1 MPEGPNTQALSQQNQ
16 AALQDPVN
24 PLAPAVPEQLDWQQM
39 EQRVRQLLT
48 DWDHEVRETKL
59 RRAQRNLDVNVEAMR
74 SGPDASL
81 NADETLIPVRVIDE
95 NIKKE
100 KPLFADYLTQSRRLA
115 IFDNPTAPQQKKEE
129 LELAFKR
136 GMTYSGFYKNILKVV
151 DGAELHGWDSVETL
165 FDATKPLH
173 CGVEHIGHEH
183 LIFAR
188 DSKGIQAQEFVLRA
202 LDVTVTQLKSFQKK
216 HGFDSAMVQQLIV
229 ENEEKKAQTQKN
241 IRIYKYFTKIDD
253 IVWVGWCSL
262 REDQS
267 GGSAISDW
275 LKKPELLDMGRRKLE
290 TITVM
295 QEEMTMS
302 TDLETGLP
310 ISIPIRRPV
319 QQQQWVQVQ
328 EPQYPID
335 VYIYEESEEQ
345 CIVNQKGRAFFDNPS
360 QEAQVALWSLFING
374 AVRASN
380 VYASSSTPSVTGGPL
395 SKINTT
401 LEHGCI
407 YSDKIDF
414 FHVDYPDPAILRAAD
429 GLNNRKAQEMGQT
442 ASAVINRDDSR
453 KTAEELK
460 QARGEQMKM
469 GTLPILNFSSFMREV
484 LTRDWLVV
492 QSQAE
497 QGLITFLPTQIT
509 IPGPV
514 PQIQTINDTSII
526 SLKYDVKPAGDTDVL
541 YREEKLQRR
550 FLLAPFIQPTAAY
563 PQFLMD
569 LISELLPEDATKY
582 NSILQQGLQSMQE
595 QMMGMAM
602 MLREATTDDA
612 GNIMPEWKP
621 FAAQLQQMFSMLDQQ
636 QKQQPQQAGP
646 TPNAKPSTNAAR
658 AA

>member
-1 MPEGPNTQALSQQNQ
+1 MPQGPNTQALSQQQQ
-16 AALQDPVN
+16 AATAPDPNN
-24 PLAPAVPEQLDWQQM
+24 PVPAPPDQLNWSKM
-39 EQRVRQLLT
+39 ESRVRQLT
-48 DWDHEVRETKL
+48 KDWEHEVRETKL
-59 RRAQRNLDVNVEAMR
+59 RRAQRNLDVNVDAMR
-74 SGPDASL
+74 SGPEASL

-115 IFDNPTAPQQKKEE
+115 IFNNATANQQKKEE

-136 GMTYSGFYKNILKVV
+136 GMTYSGFYKNILKEV
-151 DGAELHGWDSVETL
+151 DGAELHGWDAVETL
-165 FDATKPLH
+165 FDASKPLH

-188 DSKGIQAQEFVLRA
+188 DSKGIQAQEFILRA
-202 LDVTVTQLKSFQKK
+202 LDVTLTQLKTFQRE
-216 HGFDSAMVQQLIV
+216 HGFDSAMIQQIILDQ
-229 ENEEKKAQTQKN
+229 EQKKDVNTTKN
-241 IRIYKYFTKIDD
+241 VRIYKYFTKIDGV
-253 IVWVGWCSL
+253 VWVGWCSL
-262 REDQS
+262 RENES
-267 GGSAISDW
+267 GGVSITDW

-290 TITVM
+290 TTTVWK
-295 QEEMTMS
+295 EEMSMS
-302 TDLETGLP
+302 TDVETGLP
-310 ISIPIRRPV
+310 VALPIKRPV

-380 VYASSSTPSVTGGPL
+380 VYASSATPSSTGGPL

-407 YSDKIDF
+407 YSDKVDF

-460 QARGEQMKM
+460 QAKGEQMKM
-469 GTLPILNFSSFMREV
+469 GTLPILNFSSHLREV
-484 LTRDWLVV
+484 LTRCWLVV

-497 QGLITFLPTQIT
+497 QGLIVFLPTQIT

-514 PQIQTINDTSII
+514 PQIQTVNDTAII
-526 SLKYDVKPAGDTDVL
+526 SLKYDIKPAGDTDVL

-582 NSILQQGLQSMQE
+582 NTILQQSIQSME
-595 QMMGMAM
+595 QTMMGLAT
-602 MLREATTDDA
+602 MLREATTDDS
-612 GNIMPEWKP
+612 GKIMPEWQP
-621 FAAQLQQMFSMLDQQ
+621 FAGQLNELFS
-636 QKQQPQQAGP
+636 KIPQQPTQAGP
-646 TPNAKPSTNAAR
+646 TQNAKPSNNAQR